1 MISLYR
7 ITRKAHLPQDPSG
20 GYHSEGRWH
29 PLGNPVLYFCTSLPM
44 CLFGL
49 RANKVE
55 FDIIRTG
62 YHFTRCD
69 ADPSSS
75 LEVVPDA
82 FYEKGWTLNRRE
94 SQRYGGD
101 WLKSK
106 RTLFL
111 AVKSAPLPTETKY
124 LINPA
129 HPGFSGLRF
138 SPPEGVPL
146 DLRIT

>member
-1 MISLYR
+1 M
-7 ITRKAHLPQDPSG
+7 PQDPSG

-29 PLGNPVLYFCTSLPM
+29 PLGIPVLYFCASLPM
-44 CLFGL
+44 CIFEL
-49 RANKVE
+49 RANKVA
-55 FDIIRTG
+55 FDAIRTE

-69 ADPSSS
+69 VDPSIS
-75 LEVVPDA
+75 LEIVPDTH
-82 FYEKGWTLNRRE
+82 YSKDWVLNKGE
-94 SQRYGGD
+94 SQRYGVD

-111 AVKSAPLPTETKY
+111 AVRSAALPTEINY

-129 HPGFSGLRF
+129 HTGFSSLIF
-138 SPPEGVPL
+138 TPPEGIPL